1 MYTFLIMILSIE
13 LFFIILKISKIIFYY
28 IKTKKISYKI
38 SNNNISE
45 VDLSSL
51 SSSELHHWC
60 NSLFTSIGYTKEKDL
75 TDNSISVFSKN
86 NIMFAVLC
94 KHYIDENDFYEFI
107 GIMSNLNIYNG
118 FILPISYSDNIIS
131 HKIDMLPSGFHIN
144 ILSNT
149 EIINLIP
156 KNFCKSYSYM

>member
-28 IKTKKISYKI
+28 IKIKNISYKI
-38 SNNNISE
+38 SNNIISE

-51 SSSELHHWC
+51 SPSELHNWC
-60 NSLFTSIGYTKEKDL
+60 NSLFTSIGYTKEKDIS
-75 TDNSISVFSKN
+75 DSSISLFSKN
-86 NIMFAVLC
+86 NMLFAVFC

-107 GIMSNLNIYNG
+107 GIISNLKIYNG
-118 FILPISYSDNIIS
+118 FILPISYCDDIIS
-131 HKIDMLPSGFHIN
+131 RKIDMLPSDFNIN

-149 EIINLIP
+149 DIINLIP
-156 KNFCKSYSYM
+156 NNFYCKYSYM